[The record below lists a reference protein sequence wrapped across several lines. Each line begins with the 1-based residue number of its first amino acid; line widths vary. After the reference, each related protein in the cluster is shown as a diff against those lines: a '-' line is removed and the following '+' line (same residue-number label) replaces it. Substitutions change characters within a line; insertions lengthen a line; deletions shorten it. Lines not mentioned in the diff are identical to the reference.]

1 MVSLQVLLVNIMKRH
16 EIRQVL
22 KIMFNLEKRT
32 VYIFYLG
39 DYELWEVFDIL

>member
-22 KIMFNLEKRT
+22 KSLFNIEKRP
-32 VYIFYLG
+32 VYMFYLG
-39 DYELWEVFDIL
+39 NYELWEVVDIL